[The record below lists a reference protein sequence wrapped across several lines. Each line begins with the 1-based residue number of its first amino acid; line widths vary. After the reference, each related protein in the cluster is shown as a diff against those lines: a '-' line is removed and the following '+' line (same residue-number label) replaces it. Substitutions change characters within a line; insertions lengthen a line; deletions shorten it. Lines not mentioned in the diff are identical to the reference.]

1 MIVRSKA
8 NEILASLFPNNTQT
22 GKYTYIGL
30 STTTPT
36 ETGANFT
43 EPASSTGYKRMK
55 LDKMGTPADGQVENT
70 DIIFFPESVASWGTI
85 THFGLFS
92 AQSSGTPYLWGALNS
107 SVAVATGYIP
117 IFRANALIVG
127 LDKDPLTLPS

>member
-8 NEILASLFPNNTQT
+8 NEILASLFPNNTQQS
-22 GKYTYIGL
+22 KYTYIGL

-70 DIIFFPESVASWGTI
+70 DIIFFPESVSSWGT
-85 THFGLFS
+85 
-92 AQSSGTPYLWGALNS
+92 
-107 SVAVATGYIP
+107 V
-117 IFRANALIVG
+117 
-127 LDKDPLTLPS
+127 